1 MAPARSIWPIVS
13 AIGTLERIMAV
24 DPLDASDLYA
34 VLGVQSTAD
43 TDAIRH
49 AYRTLARSLHPDVN
63 PDADAAR
70 RFARVSHAHQVL
82 SNPLSRKVYDQQRR
96 DPSLGSGQ
104 HRDSPAARAV
114 RGALRGNDVEVQLHM
129 SLRASVSGVE
139 GKVDV
144 PRREV
149 CAICIGSGATPGGS
163 SVRCPRCLGTGGARR
178 GDECARCQGAGLIGE
193 PPCPN
198 CLGSGRR
205 QGQTQIIV
213 AVPPGIED
221 GQRLVL
227 KCDGDVGPR
236 NGPRGD
242 LILHV
247 VVDPDPVLRRQGIDI
262 LMELQIS
269 AEQAREGTYAEVPT
283 LKGTKWLRI
292 SPASRDRT
300 LLRIG
305 GAGLRLPGSWHK
317 GDQFVTVRVL
327 ESGAPVAQLRSDPTD
342 ERDAAHG

>member
-1 MAPARSIWPIVS
+1 MAA
-13 AIGTLERIMAV
+13 
-24 DPLDASDLYA
+24 DPLDTSNLYA
-34 VLGVQSTAD
+34 VLGLQPTAD
-43 TDAIRH
+43 SDAIRH

-70 RFARVSHAHQVL
+70 RFARVSHAHRVL
-82 SNPLSRKVYDQQRR
+82 SDPLSRRVYDQQRR
-96 DPSLGSGQ
+96 SPSPEAGQ
-104 HRDSPAARAV
+104 RLDSPAWRAARGV
-114 RGALRGNDVEVQLHM
+114 LRGNDVEVQLHI
-129 SLRASVSGVE
+129 SLRASASGVE
-139 GKVDV
+139 GRVDV

-149 CAICIGSGATPGGS
+149 CAICIGSGAAPGGS
-163 SVRCPRCLGTGGARR
+163 SVRCPRCLGTGGARS

-198 CLGSGRR
+198 CLGAGRR

-227 KCDGDVGPR
+227 KADGDVGPR

-247 VVDPDPVLRRQGIDI
+247 VVDPDPVLRRHGIDI
-262 LMELQIS
+262 LMELPLS
-269 AEQAREGTYAEVPT
+269 AEEARQGTYAEVPT
-283 LKGTKWLRI
+283 LKGTKRLRI
-292 SPASRDRT
+292 SPGSRDRT

-317 GDQFVTVRVL
+317 GDQFVTIRVL
-327 ESGAPVAQLRSDPTD
+327 EAEVLAPEVGSDGAEGSERR
-342 ERDAAHG
+342 RDAAD

>member
-1 MAPARSIWPIVS
+1 MAA
-13 AIGTLERIMAV
+13 
-24 DPLDASDLYA
+24 DPLDTSNLYA
-34 VLGVQSTAD
+34 VLGLSPTAD
-43 TDAIRH
+43 SDAIRH

-70 RFARVSHAHQVL
+70 RFARVSHAYRVL
-82 SNPLSRKVYDQQRR
+82 SDPLSRKVYDQQRR
-96 DPSLGSGQ
+96 DPSLGSGP
-104 HRDSPAARAV
+104 RADSPAARAA
-114 RGALRGNDVEVQLHM
+114 RGVLRGNDVEVQLHI

-149 CAICIGSGATPGGS
+149 CAICVGSGAAPGGS
-163 SVRCPRCLGTGGARR
+163 SVRCPRCLGTGGARS

-227 KCDGDVGPR
+227 KGDGDVGPR

-262 LMELQIS
+262 LMELALS
-269 AEQAREGTYAEVPT
+269 AEEASQGTYAEVPT
-283 LKGTKWLRI
+283 LKGSKRLRI
-292 SPASRDRT
+292 SPGVTDRT

-317 GDQFVTVRVL
+317 GDQFVTIRVMEPEATATQL
-327 ESGAPVAQLRSDPTD
+327 TPDGGAERQSDHD
-342 ERDAAHG
+342 VAHG